1 MKRMKWALPVTA
13 SFFLI
18 AGCGNSDEVTNQP
31 SEAPVEEEANT
42 ENNSMYTFEK
52 FELEVDY
59 TDVDDAIKVDY
70 ENENNS
76 TEASYERKEDDQN
89 LRGDEAMQELDTL
102 FGQLNFDQDTPDEEV
117 LNQIKA
123 TFNIADD
130 AKKIEAD
137 VTFTDGTEKEYKQ
150 E

>member
-1 MKRMKWALPVTA
+1 MKRLKWALPITA
-13 SFFLI
+13 SLFLI
-18 AGCGNSDEVTNQP
+18 TGCGSSDEGTNQP
-31 SEAPVEEEANT
+31 SDAPVEDEANT
-42 ENNSMYTFEK
+42 ENNSMYTFNK

-70 ENENNS
+70 EAENNS

-89 LRGDEAMQELDTL
+89 LRGDEAMQELDPV

-123 TFNIADD
+123 AFNIADD

>member
-1 MKRMKWALPVTA
+1 MKRLKWTLPITA
-13 SFFLI
+13 SLFLI
-18 AGCGNSDEVTNQP
+18 TGCGSSDEVTNQP
-31 SEAPVEEEANT
+31 SDAPVEDEANT
-42 ENNSMYTFEK
+42 ENNSMYTFDK

-59 TDVDDAIKVDY
+59 ADVDDAIKVDY
-70 ENENNS
+70 EVENNS

-89 LRGDEAMQELDTL
+89 LRGDEAMQELDPV
-102 FGQLNFDQDTPDEEV
+102 FGQLNFDRDTPDEEV

-123 TFNIADD
+123 AFNIADY
-130 AKKIEAD
+130 AEKIEAD